1 MAISTNGTVLTRL
14 VGGLYNTTLSNAS
27 YTEAVANVKT
37 SADVNTYANDLY
49 ARDFAGKSDMAV
61 ANILLAN
68 LNLSSVTGLNNWV
81 SAQLTAAGAG
91 NKGAKLVSM
100 LNDFANMTADATYGS
115 YATAFNAN
123 VAAAL
128 IVEQT
133 PGSLESNFAQ
143 AATPGELQLTT
154 KVDTLTGHT
163 FVSTPAYT
171 PGGTDFVN
179 TLQDEDTLTGT
190 SAADDKLTL
199 TLGGANDGAENVIAP
214 TLNSIETIDVKVSGR
229 ANTVE
234 GSILGGLDLQD
245 AAGLITLNVNRITD
259 NAPTGNAGEVKF
271 ENLAASTVNLSASN
285 ATRDGILTFDYRED
299 ELTAT
304 TNALSLDTSNL
315 RLKVLNLQ
323 EGGDTDE
330 DRGYFF
336 ETVKVNVKGTTNLD
350 TMTVEAN
357 TREDTSSA
365 NASQTIT
372 ITADALLEV
381 NLLDVVGAEF
391 INIVANKDVVIA
403 KDERTINS
411 ATVMLTAANNGIIST
426 QLEKMVITGA
436 ANVSIDG
443 LDGHFHTQDTAGA
456 AVLDSVLDAGVT
468 VEVDASAMTGNLFLG
483 VAQASDGEARV
494 DSNASLAGNDLIAID
509 GLDIIIT
516 SGSGNDR
523 IETYGALAGNI
534 TTGAGND
541 AVSINTGADDANGID
556 SKGETGAT
564 VEAVSTIS
572 TGTGNDTVFA
582 ANLAAIEDIETARN
596 QTFGE
601 AKAATVTTGEGDDTV
616 TVTSLDSAD
625 DYSNGASLL
634 AQWDDLVY
642 VKGAT
647 VTTGDGSDT
656 VTFTTVAEGASVDTG
671 AGADQIK
678 VTLSAQSGAVLAAD
692 RNADQITLNTATV
705 TGNTNEVGLDGAVDR
720 LGAVVEAGEGED
732 TISFT
737 EVNTLNGTTET
748 TAAAYSLVGRDAVLR
763 GGAGTDTLNVT
774 AFDAVTVTTTTTM
787 TDQDSLATDVQTD
800 INANVTGVETAN
812 FTIANQI
819 NDDTADSA
827 KINVALNLAANDNVD
842 TDGAIIADVLRFDA
856 SLATINLVSQEK
868 VMELNVANEAYQAGT
883 KTAFTLMNMRE
894 GVALTLTAHEA
905 TGVGTVSS
913 VANQIKDD
921 TLLSISATT
930 AVITTNAAAAD
941 VALTID
947 YDGSAEATDS
957 AAISI
962 GAAADAAGRGN
973 FDVVFAIGA
982 ATTDTTADA
991 TFTADTTDQL
1001 ENFTI
1006 NVTDGNS
1013 HSFDM
1018 GSFGDNNWGTAG
1030 ADGSMTNVNSLTVN
1044 TGGAAVQV
1052 DNVGT
1057 DSILFNNAAGTAA
1070 TAANVTVRVDQA
1082 NNYTIVTG
1090 SGTDIIDMRA
1100 DDVRADDILTAV
1112 DRSDKINAG
1121 AGRDTLIV
1129 GGDDSLGNN
1138 NLTTSGYLTGL
1149 STIVDDDVFEK
1160 IQSVEI
1166 VTVDTSESNSSA
1178 QRITLDEAAAEV
1190 SNVDT
1195 INIVG
1200 TGAQTVHLVMGNDFF
1215 VSGSGNGQTAG
1226 TLLVDA
1232 SVTRATSTSAIGAL
1246 TLNVENKDDDQ
1257 DIQSVDMLV
1266 RLAAGNTAGT
1276 NQTLNVLDVGDQ
1288 DRGFNIVVT
1297 TNSATTAINTNISE
1311 LASGASTDIDVVIV
1325 TPATTTDSID
1335 SITLVEGSPILT
1347 GTTTRAEAS
1356 TKDTFTIAREWTRN
1370 VADGGTTAFVFD
1382 ASAILNTDSTTDT
1395 TGATGGATITV
1406 EAGDSA
1412 RLNIKGTQN
1421 ADAITSGTLADVVDG
1436 QGGNDTIDGGFG
1448 ADSILGGAGA
1458 DSIIGNTGNDTING
1472 EAGIDRIIGGLGID
1486 NLTGGTEADTFV
1498 YSTSNESIYAAADTI
1513 TDFATGTDKIEVN
1526 YGTVAGG
1533 VTVNFGRF
1541 ASTGTT
1547 GDGDLSLDGTNTN
1560 KKIGDSYWSAT
1571 GQLAIDV
1578 DGDGDT
1584 TDINDMVIN
1593 SVNAIAAR
1601 DINNIITLSG
1611 SSANTVRLGQGV
1623 DNVTT
1628 GAGNDTFVIVG
1639 SIDQTQAT
1647 AYESVGAGVVD
1658 GATTVVNYTDLL
1670 SAGKLSEANTG
1681 DVIAAGAGTDTLQV
1695 FGNADLTLINAGAA
1709 LTVENLVIHSTVRMT
1724 DVQLAALTTVVLDGD
1739 LAHNVTVVD
1748 STPTNAATDTVAALL
1763 AKTMVTDSGVNTTI
1777 SITGTDGVLTAGW
1790 DATDSRLEV
1799 LTDSRTSPTAAG
1811 TALNGLS
1818 GLVVADNTVASS
1830 LAKYNAGL
1838 TGYTVVDTYT
1848 NVVAAQADSIQN
1860 AMLAAAATVTATGVS
1875 GNISA
1880 QSMTNIDF
1888 LQLTSGAN
1896 ATVTAAQYAMI
1907 NAAAGTNNVTVSALT
1922 TATTINNDIETT
1934 TLAAG
1939 TNAVTIAGGLAA
1951 VTEAGSGAT
1960 TLTISGAYTGT
1971 FTASAT
1977 ADAVVLADGANISG
1991 ATGLAV
1997 ATATL
2002 NGNATV
2008 SDAQHDA
2015 FIAGT
2020 LNAAGTANVL
2030 TLSGAAT
2037 ITTSAVV
2044 EGYVLANATNAVS
2057 AATAGQSITGG
2068 TGADTITITAEA
2080 AETAVLRGGTGTDIL
2095 SVNTNIAADTTFVF
2109 TDASGFETLNIVED
2123 ITHTPTVGLV
2133 TGVVTVTTTNTGG
2146 GTGAIVVQGTAAQ
2159 VDALTAITTGTTG
2172 GNFTVN
2178 TTDTTAV
2185 TVDLSDTTI
2194 GTLSEITLVDFS
2206 ASAANK
2212 VTVTMDE
2219 NVPVKAGTNTAD
2231 TLNVTGD
2238 LILTTAGVTVS
2249 AAGFEVVNFSIAQ
2262 TIGYA
2267 VTLDNNATT
2276 VTASAGG
2283 NFTLGTGGDT
2293 FTGTGASAYVVTAST
2308 GADTITTSSAA
2319 DTVNAS
2325 GGRDTITLGAG
2336 SDNVVITAGAG
2347 TVYITDFDWGGAAAN
2362 DNLTLTGSAAIA
2374 TAAGS
2379 AGAVTTAINA
2389 GNFAIGTIASDTAI
2403 NTAATDVFFTITGT
2417 ADVTNMSLTAAT
2429 ADIVTAIAA
2438 QLADGTDIAAAL
2450 GAGEGFW
2457 GLIGNDVNG
2466 DGTVDSYF
2474 LFEYLAAGTATAST
2488 SADIILVGIFN
2499 GTDASNVNAGDFL

>member
-1 MAISTNGTVLTRL
+1 
-14 VGGLYNTTLSNAS
+14 
-27 YTEAVANVKT
+27 
-37 SADVNTYANDLY
+37 
-49 ARDFAGKSDMAV
+49 MAV

-100 LNDFANMTADATYGS
+100 LNDFAGMTADATYGS

-128 IVEQT
+128 IVVQT
-133 PGSLESNFAQ
+133 PGSLESSFAQ

-214 TLNSIETIDVKVSGR
+214 TLNSIEIIDVKVSGR

-234 GSILGGLDLQD
+234 GSILGGLDFQD
-245 AAGLITLNVNRITD
+245 AAGLTTLNVNRITD
-259 NAPTGNAGEVKF
+259 NSPTGNAGEVKF
-271 ENLAASTVNLSASN
+271 ENLADSTVNLSASN

-299 ELTAT
+299 ELAAT

-315 RLKVLNLQ
+315 RLAKLNLT
-323 EGGDTDE
+323 EGGDSNE

-350 TMTVEAN
+350 EMTVAAN

-381 NLLDVVGAEF
+381 NDLKVAGAEF

-403 KDERTINS
+403 ADERTINS
-411 ATVMLTAANNGIIST
+411 TTVMLTSANDGITST

-443 LDGHFHTQDTAGA
+443 LDGHFHTQDSAGA
-456 AVLDSVLDAGVT
+456 AVLDAVLDAGVI

-509 GLDIIIT
+509 GLDIIVT

-523 IETYGALAGNI
+523 IETYGALAGSI

-582 ANLAAIEDIETARN
+582 ANLAAIADIETARN

-656 VTFTTVAEGASVDTG
+656 VTFTTAAEGASVDTG

-678 VTLSAQSGAVLAAD
+678 VTLSAQSGDVLAAD

-720 LGAVVEAGEGED
+720 LGAVVEAGEGDD

-737 EVNTLNGTTET
+737 EANTLNGTTET
-748 TAAAYSLVGRDAVLR
+748 TAAAYSLVGRDAELR

-787 TDQDSLATDVQTD
+787 TDQDSLATGVQTD

-812 FTIANQI
+812 FTISNQI

-856 SLATINLVSQEK
+856 SLATINLASQEK

-930 AVITTNAAAAD
+930 AVVTTNAAAAD
-941 VALTID
+941 VALTIN
-947 YDGSAEATDS
+947 YDGSGEATDS
-957 AAISI
+957 AAIAI

-1057 DSILFNNAAGTAA
+1057 DSVLFNNAAGTAV

-1149 STIVDDDVFEK
+1149 STIVDDDVFER

-1166 VTVDTSESNSSA
+1166 VTVDTSESSSSA

-1190 SNVDT
+1190 ANVDT
-1195 INIVG
+1195 LNIVG
-1200 TGAQTVHLVMGNDFF
+1200 TGAQTVNLVLGNDFF

-1232 SVTRATSTSAIGAL
+1232 SVTRATADTAIGAL

-1257 DIQSVDMLV
+1257 DVQGVDMLV
-1266 RLAAGNTAGT
+1266 RMAAGNTAGT
-1276 NQTLNVLDVGDQ
+1276 NQTLNVLDTGDQ

-1311 LASGASTDIDVVIV
+1311 LASGATTDIDVVI
-1325 TPATTTDSID
+1325 TSPATITDSID

-1356 TKDTFTIAREWTRN
+1356 TMDAFTIAREWTRN
-1370 VADGGTTAFVFD
+1370 VADSGTKAFVFD

-1412 RLNIKGTQN
+1412 LLNIKGTQN

-1458 DSIIGNTGNDTING
+1458 DSIVGNTGNDTING

-1547 GDGDLSLDGTNTN
+1547 GDGDLSLDGTNAN

-1584 TDINDMVIN
+1584 TDINDMVVN
-1593 SVNAIAAR
+1593 SVNTIAAR

-1681 DVIAAGAGTDTLQV
+1681 DVIAAGSGTDTLQV

-1709 LTVENLVIHSTVRMT
+1709 LTVENLVVHSTVRLT
-1724 DVQLAALTTVVLDGD
+1724 DVQLASLTTVVLDGD

-1748 STPTNAATDTVAALL
+1748 STPTNVATDTVAALL

-1777 SITGTDGVLTAGW
+1777 TITGTDGVLTAGW

-1838 TGYTVVDTYT
+1838 TGYAVVDTYT

-1860 AMLAAAATVTATGVS
+1860 AMLAAAATVTATGVT
-1875 GNISA
+1875 GDITA
-1880 QSMTNIDF
+1880 QSMTNIDY
-1888 LQLTSGAN
+1888 LAL
-1896 ATVTAAQYAMI
+1896 ATGTTTAVLTAAQYAMI
-1907 NAAAGTNNVTVSALT
+1907 SAAAGTTAASTAETVTLSAVT
-1922 TATTINNDIETT
+1922 TTTTINNAVETT
-1934 TLAAG
+1934 VLAAG
-1939 TNAVTIAGGLAA
+1939 TNAVTIVGGAA
-1951 VTEAGSGAT
+1951 NVTEASVTSGAT
-1960 TLTISGAYTGT
+1960 TLTISGTYSGTFDSSNTTADTISLANGANIAAATIDADADNLTIASGGTVTLTQAQDTALFGGTITAAGVETVQISGTGT
-1971 FTASAT
+1971 FSAFANVEKYITAAGGNTVAVVSGTTGVLGGAG
-1977 ADAVVLADGANISG
+1977 ADAITGMTAAIAI
-1991 ATGLAV
+1991 ATGASWI
-1997 ATATL
+1997 
-2002 NGNATV
+2002 GG
-2008 SDAQHDA
+2008 S
-2015 FIAGT
+2015 GT
-2020 LNAAGTANVL
+2020 DTITFAAAETIAAGSLKNV
-2030 TLSGAAT
+2030 SGFESIDFGAIGA
-2037 ITTSAVV
+2037 TSAVTLV
-2044 EGYVLANATNAVS
+2044 DG
-2057 AATAGQSITGG
+2057 IT
-2068 TGADTITITAEA
+2068 T
-2080 AETAVLRGGTGTDIL
+2080 L
-2095 SVNTNIAADTTFVF
+2095 AADTTTAALTVSGTSTQLSALTGITNTNGTNAFNLTV
-2109 TDASGFETLNIVED
+2109 TDSAGSLDIKGTTITSDVDVITFAGNGNTLTTTAANLAKITGTVVAAGTGDTLVLTSDATVDATKFAAFEVLTASGTDVD
-2123 ITHTPTVGLV
+2123 ITDS
-2133 TGVVTVTTTNTGG
+2133 GVAVARTINGDS
-2146 GTGAIVVQGTAAQ
+2146 GANV
-2159 VDALTAITTGTTG
+2159 
-2172 GNFTVN
+2172 
-2178 TTDTTAV
+2178 
-2185 TVDLSDTTI
+2185 
-2194 GTLSEITLVDFS
+2194 ITL
-2206 ASAANK
+2206 AGISAAK
-2212 VTVTMDE
+2212 
-2219 NVPVKAGTNTAD
+2219 
-2231 TLNVTGD
+2231 
-2238 LILTTAGVTVS
+2238 
-2249 AAGFEVVNFSIAQ
+2249 
-2262 TIGYA
+2262 TI
-2267 VTLDNNATT
+2267 N
-2276 VTASAGG
+2276 
-2283 NFTLGTGGDT
+2283 LGTGGTDT
-2293 FTGTGASAYVVTAST
+2293 VALSMDATAVATINGFTAGTGGDVLNLT
-2308 GADTITTSSAA
+2308 AA
-2319 DTVNAS
+2319 D
-2325 GGRDTITLGAG
+2325 
-2336 SDNVVITAGAG
+2336 
-2347 TVYITDFDWGGAAAN
+2347 
-2362 DNLTLTGSAAIA
+2362 
-2374 TAAGS
+2374 
-2379 AGAVTTAINA
+2379 
-2389 GNFAIGTIASDTAI
+2389 DTAI
-2403 NTAATDVFFTITGT
+2403 TVTTSTGVVVAGATVDFRATDANTLHVLSGSSFQING
-2417 ADVTNMSLTAAT
+2417 ALSLT
-2429 ADIVTAIAA
+2429 
-2438 QLADGTDIAAAL
+2438 TDAGEVEAKIIAAAL
-2450 GAGEGFW
+2450 ADSSVTTGEFLMVALDNGVDTGIYKITAATVTGALDGAAEFSVT
-2457 GLIGNDVNG
+2457 LIASLVGVSD
-2466 DGTVDSYF
+2466 
-2474 LFEYLAAGTATAST
+2474 AGTIVAGN
-2488 SADIILVGIFN
+2488 II
-2499 GTDASNVNAGDFL
+2499 